1 MRNESK
7 PLAGHWIEIR
17 YKSASGTYGAA
28 DLKTDASGSFEWSV
42 PEGVLDVFFCTRQP
56 DCNARVLLPDESKK
70 PRLWRPGQIA
80 KYETVNVAAL
90 TGSLRGTVIA
100 LS

>member
-1 MRNESK
+1 VRNESK

-17 YKSASGTYGAA
+17 YKSVRGYGAE
-28 DLKTDASGSFEWSV
+28 DVVTDASGSFEWRV
-42 PEGVLDVFFCTRQP
+42 PEGVIDVFFCTRQA

>member
-1 MRNESK
+1 VRNESK

-17 YKSASGTYGAA
+17 YKSTRGYGAE
-28 DLKTDASGSFEWSV
+28 DILTDASGSFVWSV

-56 DCNARVLLPDESKK
+56 DCKARVFLPDESKK
-70 PRLWRPGQIA
+70 PRLWRPGQVA

-100 LS
+100 LF